1 MKVSFFLLFC
11 VVAIEAVAEKQPFDR
26 YQSIIDRHMF
36 GEPPPDFDPEKMPSE
51 VAKSSR
57 ASGKEL
63 TQEQARLQSSVHF
76 SVINVA
82 ADGTPVVGF
91 SDKTNPKAPVHHY
104 IKVGEESGGW
114 KVLNADMAEKTMT
127 IEKDGVELTLKLGA
141 NSDKPSEA
149 AAATPAVSSAFS
161 GRGSRRSPLLGTLGS
176 RRAMRERQA
185 RDRAEAEKKER
196 EEAQA
201 REEERAQREEAQRE
215 QERQRHEELRQQ
227 LQAVTERLNRQR
239 EERNANQNQS
249 SQSEGQEDANN
260 DAE

>member
-1 MKVSFFLLFC
+1 MIS
-11 VVAIEAVAEKQPFDR
+11 VVAIDAVAEKLPFDR

-36 GEPPPDFDPEKMPSE
+36 GVPPPDFDPEKMPSE
-51 VAKSSR
+51 VAKTSR
-57 ASGKEL
+57 SGKEL
-63 TQEQARLQSSVHF
+63 TKEQAKLQSSVHF

-82 ADGTPVVGF
+82 SDGTPVVGF

-114 KVLNADMAEKTMT
+114 KVLDANMAEKTMT

-141 NSDKPSEA
+141 NSDKPAE
-149 AAATPAVSSAFS
+149 AATPAVASAGS
-161 GRGSRRSPLLGTLGS
+161 ARGSRRSPLLGLGTLGS
-176 RRAMRERQA
+176 RRAMREKMAQ
-185 RDRAEAEKKER
+185 DRAEAEKKER

-201 REEERAQREEAQRE
+201 REEERQQREEAQRE
-215 QERQRHEELRQQ
+215 QERQQREELNQQ
-227 LQAVTERLNRQR
+227 LQAIKERLNSRR
-239 EERNANQNQS
+239 EERNANQS